1 MSFRRAAYPQTMAS
15 QLTDAIAA
23 APFNEVER
31 RLVVRI
37 VAWLE
42 AEVGDDLLAIWL
54 YGSRARGEAD
64 PDETDP
70 DRRSDIDMLVV
81 LGVDGDEQALR
92 WSVLPAVERMAD
104 AEGDSPIYYSV
115 RVIGEGWLRDRRRIH
130 SFFIQEVDR
139 DKIVLVGTDLDEERY
154 R

>member
-1 MSFRRAAYPQTMAS
+1 MAS
-15 QLTDAIAA
+15 QFLDAIAA

-31 RLVVRI
+31 RLVARI
-37 VAWLE
+37 VAWLQEE
-42 AEVGDDLLAIWL
+42 AGDDLLAIWL

-64 PDETDP
+64 PHETDP

-81 LGVDGDEQALR
+81 VAAERDEKELGWR
-92 WSVLPAVERMAD
+92 SVPAIERMAD

-115 RVIGEGWLRDRRRIH
+115 RVIGEAWLRDRRRIQ
-130 SFFIQEVDR
+130 SFFIQEVDH
-139 DKIVLVGTDLDEERY
+139 DKLVLAGGGLDEERY